1 MKEVTYFYLADCPFC
16 NAADRMLE
24 ELTAEN
30 PEFSKISLKKIEER
44 ENPALAN
51 RYDYFYVPCLWIDKK
66 SCMRE
71 LPQNKNCASF
81 WKKRSRIRNTAK

>member
-66 SCMRE
+66 KLHEGVATKQKLRVVLE
-71 LPQNKNCASF
+71 EALKD
-81 WKKRSRIRNTAK
+81 